1 MDIKPIV
8 FSVPVT
14 PAVQPSKPSM
24 VPWVIVAA
32 MAIVFAAFG
41 LRSLR
46 DGGSTPRPI
55 VDETVARAVE
65 ASNKQYASG
74 LAAVMDSLA
83 AKVES
88 KDITND
94 TQLQSNA
101 RAGTAAARE
110 QAFLPIGELDN
121 ANVVGS
127 YVGREAVV
135 AAYLRSKA
143 EGHRRAAK

>member
-1 MDIKPIV
+1 VNIQPIV
-8 FSVPVT
+8 FSVPS
-14 PAVQPSKPSM
+14 VQPANPVAK
-24 VPWVIVAA
+24 VNWLPWVAVGVLLALLLWSQYRTSDVAP
-32 MAIVFAAFG
+32 G
-41 LRSLR
+41 
-46 DGGSTPRPI
+46 PRPI
-55 VDETVARAVE
+55 VDETVAKAVE
-65 ASNKQYASG
+65 QSNKQYASG

-88 KDITND
+88 REIADD

-101 RAGTAAARE
+101 RAATAAVRE

-127 YVGREAVV
+127 YAGREATV